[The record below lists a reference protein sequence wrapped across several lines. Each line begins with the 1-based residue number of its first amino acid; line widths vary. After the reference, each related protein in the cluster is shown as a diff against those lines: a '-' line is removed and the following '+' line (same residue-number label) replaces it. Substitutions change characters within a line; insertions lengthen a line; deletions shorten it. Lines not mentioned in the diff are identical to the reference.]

1 MNGQANAVLIL
12 LFLVATTVGAQTPST
27 DQAGHETQARGYRV
41 DPSTGLIWAAKDS
54 GKDFSWKGAVKY
66 CQKLRLA
73 GFSDWRLPNMAE
85 LQSVYDRSANAPE
98 LAGVHSQDQTTW
110 HVKGNL
116 FLTAYEWSSTG
127 ILDDR
132 GHPSGY
138 EEYFDFDD
146 GKPNDDPTGFPY
158 PHSFRRALCVRGT
171 WK

>member
-1 MNGQANAVLIL
+1 M
-12 LFLVATTVGAQTPST
+12 
-27 DQAGHETQARGYRV
+27 
-41 DPSTGLIWAAKDS
+41 
-54 GKDFSWKGAVKY
+54 
-66 CQKLRLA
+66 
-73 GFSDWRLPNMAE
+73 
-85 LQSVYDRSANAPE
+85 
-98 LAGVHSQDQTTW
+98 
-110 HVKGNL
+110 KGNL

-158 PHSFRRALCVRGT
+158 PHSFKRALCVRGT